1 MWMKKHLAP
10 LVILAVAIILPFIFR
25 DAYSRQLLV
34 LICVYAALALSL
46 DIIIGYMGQISLGHI
61 AFFGIGAYT
70 SALLSLK
77 LGMPVWLGWLAAIVC
92 GGIIG
97 YIIGYVSLRRTRGVS
112 LAIVTFGVG
121 FVIYLVSQNWYQL
134 TNGFEGLIGIPSP
147 VLAIPGLPRFTF
159 ESSFSYY
166 YLVLAILVFTVYLIS
181 AVLRSRFGRA
191 VVALRENEE
200 LASSVGINA
209 FNYYVLAFTLA
220 SALAALVGA
229 TYGHYVRIV
238 TPRLL
243 GMDYML
249 MLLIMV
255 VVGGKGTLAGPIL
268 GAAIF
273 ILVPEWLRMTAQ
285 LRLVLLGGIFL
296 VCIIFMPQ
304 GIYPALVSLFK
315 RASLSGRLWLS
326 KVRGGKTF

>member
-1 MWMKKHLAP
+1 MWMRKYLVPLAI
-10 LVILAVAIILPFIFR
+10 LVVAIVLPFIFR

-34 LICVYAALALSL
+34 LICVWAALALSL
-46 DIIIGYMGQISLGHI
+46 DIIIGYMGQISLGHV

-77 LGMPVWLGWLAAIVC
+77 LGIPALLGWLAAIVL

-97 YIIGYVSLRRTRGVS
+97 YIIGYVSLKRTRGVS

-121 FVIYLVSQNWYQL
+121 LVLYLVSQNWYQL
-134 TNGFEGLIGIPSP
+134 TNGFEGLRGIPPP
-147 VLAIPGLPRFTF
+147 VLAIPGIPSVTF
-159 ESSFSYY
+159 ESAFSYY
-166 YLVLAILVFTVYLIS
+166 YLALAVLVFTVYLIG
-181 AVLRSRFGRA
+181 ALLRSRFGRA
-191 VVALRENEE
+191 IVALRENEE
-200 LASSVGINA
+200 LASSIGIDA

-229 TYGHYVRIV
+229 TFGHYVRVV

-255 VVGGKGTLAGPIL
+255 VVGGKGTLPGPIL
-268 GAAIF
+268 GATIF
-273 ILVPEWLRMTAQ
+273 VLVPEWLRMTQQ
-285 LRLVLLGGIFL
+285 LRLILLGGIFL
-296 VCIIFMPQ
+296 ICIIFMPQ
-304 GIYPALVSLFK
+304 GIYPALVSILH
-315 RASLSGRLWLS
+315 RASSSGRLWLS
-326 KVRGGKTF
+326 KMKGRKTF